1 MRTAI
6 TLFCTGALTLAG
18 LAWAQPFR
26 AGDTPAKGRQGT
38 ASAERI
44 VSLDGISTEILFA
57 LGMGDR
63 LVGRDDSSL
72 YPPQALRLPSVGY
85 QFRLSAEGIL
95 SLRPTLVVGRDDVRP
110 PQVLEQLKAAGVKVI
125 LYQNEPTVEGAK
137 RKIRLIAQAVG
148 RTQEGELLV
157 RALERDLLAL
167 KAFKAQNAPKG
178 KLRGLFIYARGTQ
191 ATFVCGE
198 GATPVG
204 MMELAGLENA
214 AQGIQECKPMTA
226 ESVVAARPDVI
237 VVFKRGLD
245 SLGGLE
251 GLLRLPGVAQTPAGQ
266 RRRVVAMDDN
276 YLGSFGPRA
285 GRAALDLFRAA
296 YLQEGFVEV
305 APR

>member
-1 MRTAI
+1 MGK
-6 TLFCTGALTLAG
+6 TLFWLAALPLFSLA
-18 LAWAQPFR
+18 LAQPFR
-26 AGDTPAKGRQGT
+26 VVDATGREVVV
-38 ASAERI
+38 SSVERI
-44 VSLDGISTEILFA
+44 VSLDGIGTEILFA

-63 LVGRDDSSL
+63 MVGRDDSSL

-85 QFRLSAEGIL
+85 QFRLSAESIL
-95 SLRPTLVVGRDDVRP
+95 SLRPTLVVGRENIRP
-110 PQVLEQLKAAGVKVI
+110 PEVVEQLRSAGVAVV
-125 LYQNEPTVEGAK
+125 LFPHEPSVEGAK
-137 RKIRLIAQAVG
+137 RKIRIIAQAVG
-148 RTQEGELLV
+148 RAQEGEALV

-167 KAFKAQNAPKG
+167 KAFQAQNAPKG
-178 KLRGLFIYARGTQ
+178 KLRALFLYLRGTQ
-191 ATFVCGE
+191 TTFVCGE
-198 GATPVG
+198 GSTPVG

-214 AQGIQECKPMTA
+214 ARGIRECKPMTA

-245 SLGGLE
+245 SVGGLE
-251 GLLRLPGVAQTPAGQ
+251 GLLRLPGMAQTPAGQ

-305 APR
+305 VPR